1 MTANFHIIL
10 CFGERSLIGREE
22 EVYMYDAVTWLAAE
36 ICHRGASGV
45 MASTTNSVKKSTQS
59 LCALLARSHLLS
71 NSI

>member
-1 MTANFHIIL
+1 MTANFHTIL
-10 CFGERSLIGREE
+10 CFGEMSLIGRG